1 MAAKSRS
8 PHTALITMALRTAF
22 GRMDSAGATRR
33 IARIAMAAAERPLT
47 CDVPPRPIHGGGL
60 GQASGHPQAAEQARA
75 DIGAA
80 GGDELLVG
88 VQPVA
93 TLSGIQSSGTQPL
106 GKTDDRNGGWPGEGD
121 LDQPIQ
127 RHNRDRGCGQPFR
140 HRADDGHAAR
150 GEVEPIRCREPKDE
164 DDQRPRH
171 PRQ

>member
-1 MAAKSRS
+1 
-8 PHTALITMALRTAF
+8 MALRTAF

-33 IARIAMAAAERPLT
+33 IATIAMAAAERPLT

-80 GGDELLVG
+80 SGDELLVG
-88 VQPVA
+88 VQPIA
-93 TLSGIQSSGTQPL
+93 TLSGIQSSGTQSL
-106 GKTDDRNGGWPGEGD
+106 GKTDDRDGGPGEGD
-121 LDQPIQ
+121 VDQLIQ
-127 RHNRDRGCGQPFR
+127 RHDRDRGCGQPFW
-140 HRADDGHAAR
+140 HRTDDGHAASS
-150 GEVEPIRCREPKDE
+150 EVEPVRGREPEDE